1 MRFDLKVAKG
11 RDGVSVLALD
21 AADAAAAR
29 AEAHRQGYT
38 VLSLRGAERLPLRAL
53 GRPARFPLLLFAQ
66 DLRAL
71 LDAGLTLVEALE
83 SFAEKERGSGGA
95 VLADV
100 IRALREG
107 RSFAQALAQRPEAFP
122 SFFVA
127 TVRASERTGHIPE
140 ALGRF
145 AAYQLQLDAAR
156 SKVVSA
162 SIYPALLAG
171 TGVLVLAFLLAY
183 VVPRFARIFDDSGV
197 ALPWSTQLLVAWGA
211 LVEAHGTALGLGALA
226 LPAAAAWLLA
236 QAGVRARLLGL
247 LWRIGPLGERVRT
260 FQLAR
265 FYRTLGMLTQG
276 GMPVVPA
283 LDLAAN
289 VLPGPLCARLA
300 AARRAVSEGIAPSQ
314 AMEAAGLATPVALR
328 MLRVGERGGNMG
340 EMLERI
346 AAFLDED
353 MARWIERFTRLFE
366 PLLMAAIGLLI
377 GTIVTLMYIP
387 IFELAGAVQ

>member
-1 MRFDLKVAKG
+1 MRFDMKVMKG
-11 RDGVSVLALD
+11 RGGVSVLAIE
-21 AADAAAAR
+21 AADAAAAQ
-29 AEAHRQGYT
+29 AEARRQGYT
-38 VLSLRGAERLPLRAL
+38 VLSLSGAGRLLSPAL
-53 GRPARFPLLLFAQ
+53 ARRARFPLLLFAQ

-71 LDAGLTLVEALE
+71 LEAGLTLLEALE
-83 SFAEKERGSGGA
+83 SFAEKERGAGGA

-107 RSFAQALAQRPEAFP
+107 RSLSQALALRPDAFP
-122 SFFVA
+122 PFFVA
-127 TVRASERTGHIPE
+127 TIRASEQTGHVAE

-162 SIYPALLAG
+162 AIYPALLVG
-171 TGVLVLAFLLAY
+171 TGGLVLAFLLAY
-183 VVPRFARIFDDSGV
+183 VVPRFAHIFEDSGV
-197 ALPWSTQLLVAWGA
+197 ALPWSAQLLVAWGA
-211 LVEAHGTALGLGALA
+211 LFEAHGALIGLAFIVL
-226 LPAAAAWLLA
+226 AAAAVWLLA
-236 QAGVRARLLGL
+236 RPAVRARLLAL

-265 FYRTLGMLTQG
+265 FYRTLGMLLQG
-276 GMPVVPA
+276 GMAIVPA
-283 LDLAAN
+283 LELAAH
-289 VLPGPLCARLA
+289 VLPEALRERLA
-300 AARRAVSEGIAPSQ
+300 AARRAVSEGVSTSQ
-314 AMEAAGLATPVALR
+314 AMDGAGLATPVALR
-328 MLRVGERGGNMG
+328 MLRVGERSGSMG

-353 MARWIERFTRLFE
+353 GARWLDWFTRLFE

-377 GTIVTLMYIP
+377 GGIVMLMYIP